1 MEGYLGVSR
10 ELFVLNSSKGLFEAG
25 VTEETQV
32 RIRGPIDL
40 QRDVFKRYAYSWVSV
55 TGEFR
60 LRRTDGSTD
69 DLLLGEMHAPL
80 DVQSLRVPGPIPRA
94 TFGDVSVD
102 LEDLK

>member
-1 MEGYLGVSR
+1 VEGYLGVSR
-10 ELFVLNSSKGLFEAG
+10 GLFVLNSSKELFEAG

-32 RIRGPIDL
+32 RIKGPIDL
-40 QRDVFKRYAYSWVSV
+40 QRDVFNRYAYSWVSV

-60 LRRTDGSTD
+60 LRKTDGSTD